1 MSPDTASLPHFSVHR
16 AFVVQFYAD
25 TEVEAGRITGRI
37 EHVVSRRAM
46 TFQSLETLLG
56 FVAQVLQ
63 EVQEE
68 ASEAT

>member
-1 MSPDTASLPHFSVHR
+1 VHR

-25 TEVEAGRITGRI
+25 TQVEAGHITGRI

-68 ASEAT
+68 TSEAP